1 MAKLKER
8 STAKPKGKAKIKVTG
23 IDHVVLHVADVARS
37 KRFYCDVLGMTV
49 HHDYSDAVFLNCGNQ
64 RIALFAADDPDVLEA
79 GVDMNHLAFAIDAD
93 QDAVKAALKA
103 QGVTVRGR
111 QGDPHCLY
119 FDDPDGH
126 QLQIMAR
133 R

>member
-8 STAKPKGKAKIKVTG
+8 STAKSTAKTTIKVTG
-23 IDHVVLHVADVARS
+23 IDHVVLHVADVTRS

-64 RIALFAADDPDVLEA
+64 RIALFAADDPGALEA
-79 GVDMNHLAFAIDAD
+79 GVDMNHLAFAIDTD
-93 QDAVKAALKA
+93 RDAVKAALQS
-103 QGVTVRGR
+103 QGLTVRGR
-111 QGDPHCLY
+111 QGDPDCLY